1 MAEGTSIQNF
11 NDFMQSTGPSYLTN
25 AEEVIN
31 EAAKH
36 NYVFNGLFAGKGSE
50 RSIQGGREIR
60 DVVMFDTGSTYSHY
74 KPNETFTWSMP
85 QVTDT
90 ITQHWRFMIDHMSWT
105 DAEVELNMSEGATRD
120 NIKGQYKHLKRVKE
134 QRLWTSFLNGMEEDL
149 FKPTQ
154 GNYSEMEGS
163 SGNLPA
169 SLFHFITERTNIEG
183 GATSLTVDGD
193 PRGTIPIGT
202 ESSTATVQGINP
214 MADSLTIST
223 ADGSSTKWSNQ
234 ISYYDSGA
242 NAGPDVSTAAAVNA
256 TVKLKAPKD
265 DMLEGS
271 SGSDVKVHGLF
282 GAFDEMFY
290 KVQYRAPN
298 KYAEYFEDTS
308 FQNQMILCSRA
319 GINAYKKALRV
330 SNDRLVGVSAE
341 DAGYLAPTYAGI
353 PLTYVSQL
361 DTTKAYAKV
370 KTATPVTEVT
380 LTDRNDTT
388 NHGALSDAG
397 AAEEEVGVVDF
408 GPRYYFVNGEYLN
421 MFFHA
426 RRYMVKHEVLRHPN
440 QPFTYVQPVDCWMNL
455 FCRSR
460 ARLGVIKPLVT
471 A

>member
-11 NDFMQSTGPSYLTN
+11 NDFMQTTGPSYLTS
-25 AEEVIN
+25 ADEVIN

-36 NYVFNGLFAGKGSE
+36 NYVFNGLFAGKGAE

-60 DVVMFDTGSTYSHY
+60 DVVMFETGSTYSHY
-74 KPNETFTWSMP
+74 KPNETFTWQMP

-105 DAEVELNMSEGATRD
+105 DAEVELNMSEGLARD
-120 NIKGQYKHLKRVKE
+120 GIKGQYKHLKRVKE

-149 FKPTQ
+149 FKPSA
-154 GNYSEMEGS
+154 GNYSEMEGA
-163 SGNLPA
+163 SGTLPA
-169 SLFHFITERTNIEG
+169 SIFHFITERTNIEG
-183 GATSLTVDGD
+183 GNTSLTVDGD

-202 ESSTATVQGINP
+202 TSSSATVQGINP
-214 MADSLTIST
+214 NSDSATISL

-234 ISYYDSGA
+234 ISYYKSVS
-242 NAGPDVSTAAAVNA
+242 NAGPDVDDTAGVNLTPTSTAATDEN
-256 TVKLKAPKD
+256 
-265 DMLEGS
+265 MEGS
-271 SGSDVKVHGLF
+271 SGTNVLVGGLF
-282 GAFDEMFY
+282 PAFDDMFY

-298 KYAEYFEDTS
+298 KYAEYFDDTG
-308 FQNQMILCSRA
+308 FQQQMILCSRE
-319 GINAYKKALRV
+319 GINAYKRALRV
-330 SNDRLVGVSAE
+330 SNDRLMGVSAE

-361 DTTKAYAKV
+361 DSAAQYPTSTGGTQTSNGNRNSNASILGTCTTETGSAV
-370 KTATPVTEVT
+370 Q
-380 LTDRNDTT
+380 
-388 NHGALSDAG
+388 
-397 AAEEEVGVVDF
+397 DF
-408 GPRYYFVNGEYLN
+408 GPRYYFINGEYLN

-460 ARLGVIKPLVT
+460 SRLGVIKPLVS
-471 A
+471 